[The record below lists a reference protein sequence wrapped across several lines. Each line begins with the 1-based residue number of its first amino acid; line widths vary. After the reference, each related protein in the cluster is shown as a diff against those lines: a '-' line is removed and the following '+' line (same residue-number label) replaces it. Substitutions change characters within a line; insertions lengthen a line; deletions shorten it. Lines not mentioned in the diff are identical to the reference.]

1 MGVASDSRGNIW
13 VSNSDFLDVPCPPE
27 DPEFG
32 AGTHPSVVLFPRQRG
47 GPAREGMVFT
57 GGGLTIPWGNAVD
70 GNDTLWVA
78 NFDLPFSVTPGAD
91 NPIVTNRVSHF
102 CGVDTSKCPPTRQ
115 SVGQAISPDV
125 DGYASKALERNTG
138 VSIDPSGNVWL
149 ANNWTLEIDILN
161 PGGNSIAVLIGAA
174 APIRTPLIGPPES
187 FDQPRHRRRPLRH

>member
-1 MGVASDSRGNIW
+1 

-27 DPEFG
+27 NPEFG
-32 AGTHPSVVLFPRQRG
+32 AGEAPSVALFPRQRG
-47 GPAREGMVFT
+47 GLAESGQIFT

-78 NFDLPFSVTPGAD
+78 NFDLPFSLAPGAD

-102 CGVDTSKCPPTRQ
+102 CGVDTSQCPPTRQ
-115 SVGQAISPDV
+115 TVGQAISPDGV
-125 DGYASKALERNTG
+125 GYASEALTRNTG

-149 ANNWTLEIDILN
+149 ANNWKLEIEVVN

-174 APIRTPLIGPPES
+174 APIRTPLIGPPKS
-187 FDQPRHRRRPLRH
+187 FDQRRPRWHRPRGD